1 MEIMSDIEHVIE
13 MALTLQRE
21 GKLIEAEQIY
31 NKVLEIQPR
40 QADAIHLLGMIAFEN
55 RDFEKAI
62 GLINEAILINPKVA
76 DYHLNISNVY
86 LSSNQSA
93 LAKTHIKIAI
103 RLNPEMS
110 QAHYNLGN
118 LLFAEGY
125 IDQSIIAFKR
135 SLKLDQNNQTIWANY
150 LFALN
155 FSQDISLKDIFT
167 INRKWAKILE
177 KKIKTKPN
185 FQNNKNIRRRLKIGY
200 FLPEFDKHVTIRYLT
215 PIITLHDKVKF
226 ELAGYGNS
234 TNNKLPVSNIID
246 TFDSWTDVSGFDAA
260 KIAETMRNERID
272 ILLHPCT
279 YKSRY
284 RNVLAY
290 RAAPVQIACINL
302 VSTTGLLA
310 TDYLITDNFVSPIN
324 SDESLYTEKLIRLS
338 SFNTYKQFIGLNEI
352 GPLPAIQNRF
362 ITFGSCNNI
371 SKINPDVVETWAT
384 ILKKVENS
392 RLLLKHRALDSNDQ
406 RDHISSAFSK
416 AGISRDRIIYRGFTS
431 SREDY
436 LNVYNEIDIAL
447 DPFPFGG
454 GTVSYEAL
462 WMGVPVLTIAGS
474 KIMERL
480 SGSLMYQLDLK
491 KWVLKSKGQYIST
504 AEFMANDI
512 NSLSILRQNLR
523 MKAQNTIFNAK
534 KYTLELEDALEQA
547 WRNYIF

>member
-1 MEIMSDIEHVIE
+1 MSDIEHVIE
-13 MALTLQRE
+13 MALILQRE

-62 GLINEAILINPKVA
+62 GLINEAILINPKIA

-93 LAKTHIKIAI
+93 LAKTHIKIAM

-135 SLKLDQNNQTIWANY
+135 SLKLDQNNQNIWANY

-155 FSQDISLKDIFT
+155 FSQDMSLKDIFT
-167 INRKWAKILE
+167 INRKWAKNLE
-177 KKIKTKPN
+177 KKIRTKPN

-200 FLPEFDKHVTIRYLT
+200 FLPELDKHVTIRYLT

-310 TDYLITDNFVSPIN
+310 TDYLITD
-324 SDESLYTEKLIRLS
+324 Y
-338 SFNTYKQFIGLNEI
+338 
-352 GPLPAIQNRF
+352 
-362 ITFGSCNNI
+362 
-371 SKINPDVVETWAT
+371 
-384 ILKKVENS
+384 
-392 RLLLKHRALDSNDQ
+392 
-406 RDHISSAFSK
+406 
-416 AGISRDRIIYRGFTS
+416 
-431 SREDY
+431 
-436 LNVYNEIDIAL
+436 
-447 DPFPFGG
+447 
-454 GTVSYEAL
+454 
-462 WMGVPVLTIAGS
+462 
-474 KIMERL
+474 
-480 SGSLMYQLDLK
+480 
-491 KWVLKSKGQYIST
+491 
-504 AEFMANDI
+504 
-512 NSLSILRQNLR
+512 
-523 MKAQNTIFNAK
+523 
-534 KYTLELEDALEQA
+534 
-547 WRNYIF
+547 